1 MVDVKVKPSTVSL
14 KSKSHRFYSPN
25 REIHNMAIN
34 LEKGQK
40 INLQKADGSSLQQ
53 VFLGVGW
60 DVVKSKGF
68 FGFGSSGNIDLD
80 ASVILF
86 DENKKML
93 DVVYFGQL
101 QSKDGSI
108 RHSGDN
114 LTGEGSGDDEIIR
127 VNLNQ
132 IPAQVKSLVFTVN
145 SFRGQSF
152 EKVENAFC
160 RLVDQSTNQEIASY
174 KLSSQGAHTGLII
187 AKIYRHNDVWKMHAI
202 GENVH
207 GRTFQDIVPNVLP
220 HI

>member
-1 MVDVKVKPSTVSL
+1 
-14 KSKSHRFYSPN
+14 
-25 REIHNMAIN
+25 MAIN

-68 FGFGSSGNIDLD
+68 LGFGGSGNIDLD

-114 LTGEGSGDDEIIR
+114 LTGAGSGDDEVIR

-160 RLVDQSTNQEIASY
+160 RLVDQSSNQEIASY

-187 AKIYRHNDVWKMHAI
+187 AKIYRHNDAWKMHAI

-207 GRTFQDIVPNVLP
+207 GRTFQDIVPYVLP